1 MMALPVINCDFI
13 TQLSAAE
20 PCGCVIILK
29 ESSVNAL
36 KRITFIVAIVMT
48 TVFMFGISS
57 CSKPESKGTISV
69 ASKIDTEGALLG
81 TMIRLV
87 LEDAGFTV
95 NDKVQLGAT
104 GVVRKALIAG
114 EIDVYPEYTGNAA
127 YFHDEADSPVWK
139 DAKAG
144 WNRAKELDSNQG
156 LVWLASAPANN
167 TWAIA
172 IRKDVAD
179 AASLRTMS
187 ELGRYL
193 RGGGRLKLAGSEE
206 FVTSAAALP
215 AFQEA
220 YGFTLRADQLL
231 VLSGGNTAATEKA
244 ASDAT
249 DGVNAAMAY
258 GTDGQLSAFNL
269 IVLTDDR
276 GVQPVY
282 EPAPVIRKEV
292 LDRHPEIEAIL
303 GNVFSRL
310 DLVTLQTLNA
320 DIAVNGIGAS
330 KVAKDWL
337 TSQGLLK

>member
-1 MMALPVINCDFI
+1 MKERTMKKRCNIVCLAATVLLATIALG
-13 TQLSAAE
+13 L
-20 PCGCVIILK
+20 
-29 ESSVNAL
+29 
-36 KRITFIVAIVMT
+36 
-48 TVFMFGISS
+48 SS
-57 CSKPESKGTISV
+57 CTKAESKGPIVV

-87 LEDAGFTV
+87 LEDSGFAV

-114 EIDVYPEYTGNAA
+114 EIDLYPEYTGNAA
-127 YFHDEADSPVWK
+127 YFHDEADSPLWK
-139 DAKAG
+139 DAQAG
-144 WNRAKELDSNQG
+144 WQRAKELDAKKG

-172 IRKDVAD
+172 IRKDLSDSAR
-179 AASLRTMS
+179 LYTMS
-187 ELGRYL
+187 DLGRYIGS
-193 RGGGRLKLAGSEE
+193 GGTFKLAGSEE

-215 AFQEA
+215 AFQDV
-220 YGFTLRADQLL
+220 YGFTLRQDQLL

-244 ASDAT
+244 AADGT

-258 GTDGQLSAFNL
+258 GTDGQLSAFKL
-269 IVLTDDR
+269 VVLEDDR

-292 LDRHPEIEAIL
+292 LERYPEIEATL
-303 GNVFSRL
+303 GAVFARL

-320 DIAVNGIGAS
+320 DIAVNGIGAET
-330 KVAKDWL
+330 VAQSWL
-337 TSQGLLK
+337 LSQGLLK

>member
-1 MMALPVINCDFI
+1 MKRINRI
-13 TQLSAAE
+13 VSILAAVLSATLVLGLGSCAKLE
-20 PCGCVIILK
+20 AKGP
-29 ESSVNAL
+29 
-36 KRITFIVAIVMT
+36 IVV
-48 TVFMFGISS
+48 S
-57 CSKPESKGTISV
+57 
-69 ASKIDTEGALLG
+69 SKIDTEGALLG

-87 LEDAGFTV
+87 LEDSGFTV

-127 YFHDEADSPVWK
+127 YFHDEADSSVWK

-144 WNRAKELDSNQG
+144 WQRARELDANEG

-172 IRKDVAD
+172 IRKDLSD
-179 AASLRTMS
+179 ANKLFTMS
-187 ELGRYL
+187 DLGRYITS
-193 RGGGRLKLAGSEE
+193 GGKLKLAGSEE

-215 AFQEA
+215 AFQDV
-220 YGFTLRADQLL
+220 YGFKLRQDQLL

-244 ASDAT
+244 AADAT

-269 IVLTDDR
+269 VVLEDDL

-282 EPAPVIRKEV
+282 EPAPVIRKEM
-292 LDRHPEIEAIL
+292 LERYPEIEATL
-303 GNVFSRL
+303 RAVFTRL
-310 DLVTLQTLNA
+310 NLMTLQKLNA
-320 DIAVNGIGAS
+320 DIAVNGMGAET
-330 KVAKDWL
+330 VAKEWL
-337 TSQGLLK
+337 AAQGLLK